1 MERKQCGGPA
11 DDEPRPAAGW
21 TPAHP
26 HQREGRGQLQ
36 LQRRWGGA
44 AADCGGLSW
53 MFVFTN
59 NSAWPGPCLL
69 RCCVRATLAHCCLI
83 ILIKENNAHNICI
96 QLLSN
101 RCIIY
106 RYYYF
111 ISTRNLGRPWVGV
124 VVDMVKISCNELKLE
139 VSRNVDCS
147 IWGFANF
154 IPQEIRS

>member
-1 MERKQCGGPA
+1 MSRARPPAEPPHTHTRERGVA
-11 DDEPRPAAGW
+11 SSSSSAGE
-21 TPAHP
+21 A
-26 HQREGRGQLQ
+26 GQL
-36 LQRRWGGA
+36 RGTA
-44 AADCGGLSW
+44 GGLSW
-53 MFVFTN
+53 MFLFTN

-69 RCCVRATLAHCCLI
+69 RCCVRAQLAHCCLI

-124 VVDMVKISCNELKLE
+124 VVDIVKISSNELKLE